1 MIVLL
6 SIAFSFRISHSR
18 RFFYCLCF
26 ATCMNDLIEALKS
39 SNKVHTIRDTA
50 LKFQEISLKSF
61 KDMADLIDKKSHD
74 KATST
79 SLINDTA
86 IIVGSGLV
94 NVIMASSDSARLY
107 GEYPSQDSQPYSN
120 NTVEK
125 VCRVDDVL
133 HKSDTLMNQR
143 TTHHNA

>member
-1 MIVLL
+1 MMNLLL
-6 SIAFSFRISHSR
+6 SIAFPFRISHSR
-18 RFFYCLCF
+18 GFFFYCLYF

-39 SNKVHTIRDTA
+39 SNKVHTIRDTV

-61 KDMADLIDKKSHD
+61 KDMADLINKKSHD

-86 IIVGSGLV
+86 IIVGAGLV

-120 NTVEK
+120 DTVEK
-125 VCRVDDVL
+125 VC
-133 HKSDTLMNQR
+133 
-143 TTHHNA
+143 